1 MKVVKATK
9 TQRWFGGYG
18 PDQYLYYAQAGAKKF
33 LGGTFEVES
42 YEDLEKYCPCAR
54 HQKAL

>member
-1 MKVVKATK
+1 MHLVKSTE

-18 PDQYLYYAQAGAKKF
+18 PDQYVYLAQKGAKKF

-42 YEDLEKYCPCAR
+42 YEELEK
-54 HQKAL
+54 